1 MDIRQPISVGN
12 LLLDVSNYRIVKRDS
27 QKEARQAIIEEQGRK
42 LIELA
47 KDIIEHGL
55 NPSDLLIVIEAEDG
69 NHNYIV
75 IEGNRRLTALNLL
88 LKPEL
93 SEGTPIHTAFKKLNK
108 QHGDAI
114 PKVLECVVVSSK
126 KAGSVWIK
134 RKHASGMDGAG
145 TEPWSAMAKARAD
158 AEGGGSRPELDA
170 LNFVLTDPSVESKL
184 RQTLQ
189 GSQFNIT
196 TLQRLVLAKDVQDA
210 VGFTIQ
216 GGKIVTE
223 QDRGRMRGIFKEL
236 VSIIATGKHHG
247 QKFTERNVDTE
258 EHRNDFLD
266 KVLPNHSKKKKADGA
281 WEISGK
287 PKAANVTAKKP
298 KTKETPSTEEQLNL
312 IPKKFKLELP
322 AGKINDIFVEL
333 KELDVTK
340 RRHAVSVLFRIFVE
354 LTLDNYIAKQ
364 GIPFK
369 LDANGKPKDRLI
381 DKLNLSVAHAQATAV
396 LSDKELKPISVAT
409 SDKNSFLS
417 PETLN
422 AYVHSPW
429 MNPEPLGLKLG
440 WCNVQLFIER
450 LWTSKVQGGH
460 P

>member
-1 MDIRQPISVGN
+1 M
-12 LLLDVSNYRIVKRDS
+12 KRDS
-27 QKEARQAIIEEQGRK
+27 QKEAREAIIEEQGRK
-42 LIELA
+42 LVVLA

-55 NPSDLLIVIEAEDG
+55 NPSDLLLVIDAEDG
-69 NHNYIV
+69 NHCFTV

-93 SEGTPIHTAFKKLNK
+93 AEGTQVHKAFKKLNK
-108 QHGDAI
+108 AHADAI
-114 PKVLECVVVSSK
+114 PKVLECVIVPSK
-126 KAGSVWIK
+126 KAGLVWIS

-158 AEGGGSRPELDA
+158 AEEGIARPELDA
-170 LNFVLTDPSVESKL
+170 LNFVLTDVSVDPKL
-184 RQTLQ
+184 RHTLQ

-196 TLQRLVLAKDVQDA
+196 TLQRLVLAKDVQEA
-210 VGFTIQ
+210 VGFSLQ

-223 QDRGRMRGIFKEL
+223 QAKDRMQSIFKEM
-236 VSIIATGKHHG
+236 VSIIASGKHHG

-258 EHRNDFLD
+258 EHRMDFLE
-266 KVLPNHSKKKKADGA
+266 KILPNHAKKKKTDGA

-287 PKAANVTAKKP
+287 PKATNLKEKKG
-298 KTKETPSTEEQLNL
+298 KVKGTPSTEEQPNL

-354 LTLDNYIAKQ
+354 LTLDNFIAKHA
-364 GIPFK
+364 IPVK
-369 LDANGKPKDRLI
+369 LDNGKPKDRLI
-381 DKLNLSVAHAQATAV
+381 DKLNLVVAHCKAAALLT
-396 LSDKELKPISVAT
+396 DKELKPLNVAIG
-409 SDKNSFLS
+409 DKNSFLS

-422 AYVHSPW
+422 SYVHSPW
-429 MNPEPLGLKLG
+429 MNPEPLGLKLA
-440 WCNVQLFIER
+440 WCNVQLFVDR
-450 LWTSKVQGGH
+450 LWGSKVQAGR